1 MRKLKSRCGVTLAE
15 TLICVALLAIMT
27 AGATVVSGVVISTRS
42 GMIATADSQIVG
54 STVLEALSKEVRY
67 GRNIKTESITET
79 DPAGLPTT
87 IYFIDTFDSVSF
99 GSGVKLSVNTAGRVE
114 AIGAA
119 LTADDTKLLL
129 PEEAYSGLKVKALRM
144 EVKEE
149 VTGEKNV
156 VITVTVA
163 GRNDGELWTGEVT
176 VKPLNKIR

>member
-1 MRKLKSRCGVTLAE
+1 MRKLKSRRGVTLAE

-79 DPAGLPTT
+79 DPGGVSTT
-87 IYFIDTFDSVSF
+87 IDLIKTLDSVSF
-99 GSGVKLSVNTAGRVE
+99 GSGVSFSVTTGRVV
-114 AIGAA
+114 ATGAA
-119 LTADDTKLLL
+119 LSASPDGTKLLL

-144 EVKEE
+144 EV
-149 VTGEKNV
+149 TGEGNV

-176 VKPLNKIR
+176 VKPLNEIR